1 MPPRQIRRKENMTSE
16 EALKLVERI
25 AKHPAPVTSQQAKQ
39 AKRALIMLYLKT
51 LENHLKSTKT

>member
-25 AKHPAPVTSQQAKQ
+25 AKHPAPVTSQQAK
-39 AKRALIMLYLKT
+39 RALIMLYLKT